1 MGSSKYTDKKR
12 RKELLEQ
19 YKQIMGII
27 QIKNNINGKI
37 FIDTCSNLKNR
48 WFTLK
53 GQLDMGRHPNSRLQK
68 DWNEFGPEAFTYEI
82 LEKKEADEVS
92 DVRWELKK
100 MKNKWLE
107 KLQPYEDSGYKPL
120 FGVFCTVMFK
130 SESYFANR
138 FSIKHIAEAG
148 VGLESCI
155 SK

>member
-19 YKQIMGII
+19 YKQIKTYMGII
-27 QIKNNINGKI
+27 QIKNNVNEKA

-48 WFTLK
+48 WLTLK
-53 GQLDMGRHPNSRLQK
+53 GQLDMGRHPNSQLQK
-68 DWNEFGPEAFTYEI
+68 DWNELGPEAFTYEI

-107 KLQPYEDSGYKPL
+107 KLQPYEDRGYNKPP
-120 FGVFCTVMFK
+120 K
-130 SESYFANR
+130 E
-138 FSIKHIAEAG
+138 
-148 VGLESCI
+148 
-155 SK
+155 